1 MSKSVSKTR
10 DIDRP
15 RQNKLFYSLTFR
27 RDFMQKIR
35 VSEMRATSAFVN
47 QNSEIRKVVKSMMYK
62 SVIGM
67 SPFETPDVGLVEAL
81 ASAGAIGILDLG
93 RQANAGHEALAS
105 LHARGLSSFGVR
117 IPDLKVYSDIV
128 LPEAVSHLILDAAD
142 LLASNLAIKPW
153 RNRGRQIWVQVCSL
167 AEAKALL
174 ATDRSLDER
183 PDGLIVK
190 GSESGG
196 RIGSSSSYILLQEIK
211 LLNIPFWVQGG
222 IGMHSS
228 AAAILAGAE
237 GVLLDSQLALFRESN
252 VDADIKKA
260 VEHTEGTE
268 TRVIHGHQVFTR
280 PDLRL
285 PHDSEIALEDFKAR
299 LGALSLKGNFLP
311 LGQDICF
318 AKSLAERHRSIR
330 TFVHS
335 LKRSMKGH
343 LRQAKAHLAL
353 AEGSAMAKALGTEYP
368 IAQGPMTRVSDRA
381 EFINAV
387 SDTGA
392 MPFLALSLMGKND
405 CRKLLNETAELLG
418 DKPWGVGIL
427 GFVAEE
433 LHKDQLEVL
442 ADFNPKA
449 MLIAGGRPSQAQ
461 HFEKRGIKTFLHV
474 PSPGLLKQFL
484 KDGAR
489 RFVFEGRECGG
500 HVGPR
505 SSFVLWDTQI
515 EILLQSDSIH
525 ELEIFFAGGVH
536 DGFSAALVAAMA
548 APLSA
553 RGAKVGALI
562 GTAYLFTEEA
572 VTSGAILKRFQ
583 DEALRCEET
592 ALLETAPGHA
602 TRCAMTPFVDSFQ
615 AKKEE
620 LRSQSVDPKA
630 IWAELEGLNV
640 GRLRVASKGIERV
653 GSELVTVAEDRQLG
667 EGMYMLGQ
675 VAQMRNQV
683 IGMRELHDNI
693 AQGSSEI
700 LKGFDVAA
708 EAATA
713 SADVAIIGMA
723 CIFPGA
729 KDLGAY
735 WKNILIGA
743 DLVTEV
749 PDSRW
754 NKEAYF
760 TTKIGEPNKSI
771 SKWGSFIDPIEF
783 DPLEFGIPPNS
794 MAAIEPTQLLS
805 LKVAKKALDDAGYA
819 TRSFDRERTSVIF
832 GAEAGN
838 DLGSAYSF
846 RAQFPQFAGPLP
858 AGLDEFLPSLTE
870 DSFPGVLANVIS
882 GRIANRLDFGGSN
895 YTVDAACGS
904 SLAALDLGVKELT
917 GGESD
922 MVLVGG
928 ADLHNSI
935 TDYLM
940 FSSVKALSPTGKS
953 RPFSAEADG
962 IVLAE
967 GIAVVVMKRLK
978 DAIRDNDRVYAVVK
992 SVGSSSDGKSLGLT
1006 APRKEGQ
1013 MRALHRAYERAGV
1026 SPAEIE
1032 LVEAHGTGTVVGD
1045 RTEMETLGEVFSEA
1059 GALNRSCAL
1068 GSVKS
1073 QIGHSKCA
1081 AGLAGVI
1088 KSSLAIYHGIIPP
1101 TINIAKPNPGYKA
1114 KSSPFFFSPI
1124 AVPWTSKSR
1133 KAGVSAFGFGGTN
1146 FHTVL
1151 VSHDA
1156 KVQTEVPSI
1165 ALHPAEL
1172 FLFQSKEQLLLI
1184 KEALKRSNDIDIARL
1199 AKTIALAG
1207 SGPVFAAI
1215 VAKDASDLSTKID
1228 QALEGKSCKAV
1239 HLGSGKAASGKVA
1252 VLFSG
1257 QGSQSLNMGAEIFNS
1272 FPELRQYLAIG
1283 EKWLPAIF
1291 PKGADETSEETLKQ
1305 TRNTQPALGI
1315 IDMAFYHLLQSFG
1328 IKADMLGGHSYGELV
1343 ALCAAGSISAKELL
1357 ELSEARATAIETA
1370 AIGTVGSMAA
1380 VTANLE
1386 AVTAAIQ
1393 GLDVS
1398 VANHNSPTQVVISGA
1413 TAAIEAAIIY
1423 LKALGINAK
1432 KIPVSC
1438 AFHSPLLSKAEGL
1451 FAEALSKVDLK
1462 SPDRAIYS
1470 NTTAK
1475 VHDAADLKAAYARQ
1489 IVKPVKFV
1497 EQIETMH
1504 ADGAR
1509 IFLEVGPGAVLK
1521 GLVERILDGEPQIT
1535 RSMGRAGNSLEQF
1548 LSLIAELASLGLE
1561 VKTDVLYAN
1570 RNIETYDLVKLSK
1583 HESSKTI
1590 WLVNGH
1596 FSEPKFGAIPKGGLK
1611 PGAYSLN
1618 MSSFGSNDRG
1628 NAADSGLHTRESVV
1642 KDYLQSMRQLVDSQK
1657 QVMLQF
1663 LGSDQIQAS
1672 SGQSQSY
1679 AAPAQR
1685 VEVRAAAPLAVQAIA
1700 EAAVAPVAT
1709 VKAALDIAATVLS
1722 VVSQKTGY
1730 PSDMLDLDS
1739 DLEADLSIDSIKRF
1753 EILADLGE
1761 RLGDSLSESRGAL
1774 EKLSWIKTLRQLI
1787 NALDAQIKTEAPAA
1801 ASSSPS
1807 PSPSPA
1813 PVKVEQVAPDAGAPS
1828 DHSEATTP
1836 EIANDLVSQYLF
1848 RIEEALLPANG
1859 AQDFN
1864 GKSFT
1869 LLEDKKGVAKSL
1881 AKLLEA
1887 EGAQVKVIAASD
1899 SDLPEHETAD
1909 GLILIS
1915 LLDEEGSH
1923 PTEVF
1928 KTVQHACRK
1937 NVHSIIAVTGRG
1949 GTFGHTGAT
1958 SSSDSSRG
1966 ISGLFKS
1973 LAKEYSEKLVKIID
1987 LDLHDSADRLAAHIL
2002 AELKA
2007 ADPLV
2012 EIGYQGGIRRQIVA
2026 VPLITDFG
2034 AEKLS
2039 LDRNSVVLMLGG
2051 ARGIAAQVA
2060 TKLAEQY
2067 GCRFEIV
2074 GRTPMVEIE
2083 DASTAGISDIQS
2095 LRAHFI
2101 KAKIFKKPSEIEG
2114 ECRRILNDREMRE
2127 TFERLEA
2134 AGSRTRYHCFD
2145 VRNKAKLTALIDEL
2159 YANGRIDGVIHA
2171 AGVLRD
2177 SLILEKSAESFNLVF
2192 ETKVNP
2198 AEVLEAKLQSDVK
2211 FVALF
2216 SSVSGCFGNRG
2227 QTDYAAANNA
2237 LDHVARSLGKKVKGR
2252 TLSINWGP
2260 WGGTG
2265 MVTPELEN
2273 EYKRQGIGLIP
2284 PSVGS
2289 QRFLDELRFGD
2300 HSTRQ
2305 VVIMSGSPESF
2316 GYS

>member
-1 MSKSVSKTR
+1 M
-10 DIDRP
+10 
-15 RQNKLFYSLTFR
+15 
-27 RDFMQKIR
+27 
-35 VSEMRATSAFVN
+35 FVN

-105 LHARGLSSFGVR
+105 LHARGLNSFGVR
-117 IPDLKVYSDIV
+117 IPDLKIYPQIA
-128 LPEAVSHLILDAAD
+128 LPDAVRHLILDAAD
-142 LLASNLAIKPW
+142 LLASNVSIKPW
-153 RNRGRQIWVQVCSL
+153 RNAGRQIWVQVCSL
-167 AEAKALL
+167 AEAKHLIAS
-174 ATDRSLDER
+174 DRSSDER
-183 PDGLIVK
+183 PDGFIVK

-211 LLNIPFWVQGG
+211 DLGIPFWVQGG

-237 GVLLDSQLALFRESN
+237 GVVFDSQLALFRESN
-252 VDADIKKA
+252 VDAEIKKA
-260 VEHTEGTE
+260 IEHTEGTE
-268 TRVIHGHQVFTR
+268 TRIIHGHQVFTR

-285 PHDSEIALEDFKAR
+285 PHDSEIAIEEFKGR
-299 LGALSLKGNFLP
+299 LGAASLKGNFLP
-311 LGQDICF
+311 LGQDVCF

-353 AEGSAMAKALGTEYP
+353 GQGSAMARSLGTEYP

-381 EFINAV
+381 EFIDAV

-405 CRKLLNETAELLG
+405 CKKLLTETRDLLG

-442 ADFNPKA
+442 ADFNPSA

-536 DGFSAALVAAMA
+536 DGLSAALVAAMA

-562 GTAYLFTEEA
+562 GTAYLFTKEA
-572 VTSGAILKRFQ
+572 VSSGAILQRFQ

-602 TRCAMTPFVDSFQ
+602 TRCAVTPFVDAFQ

-620 LRSQSVDPKA
+620 LRGKSVDAKE

-653 GSELVTVAEDRQLG
+653 GNELVTVADDRQLG

-675 VAQMRNQV
+675 VAQMRSQV
-683 IGMRELHDNI
+683 LSMRELHDSI
-693 AQGSSEI
+693 AAGSSEI
-700 LKGFDVAA
+700 LKGLDVTA

-729 KDLGAY
+729 KDLESY
-735 WKNILIGA
+735 WRNVLIGA

-771 SKWGSFIDPIEF
+771 SKWGSFIDQIEF

-819 TRSFDRERTSVIF
+819 TRTFDRERTSVIF

-846 RAQFPQFAGPLP
+846 RAQFPQFAGPMP

-1059 GALNRSCAL
+1059 GSLNRSCAL

-1101 TINIAKPNPGYKA
+1101 TINIANPNPGYKA

-1156 KVQTEVPSI
+1156 KAQTQVPSI
-1165 ALHPAEL
+1165 SLHPAEL

-1184 KEALKRSNDIDIARL
+1184 KEALGRSSSIDLARL

-1207 SGPVFAAI
+1207 SGKVFAAI
-1215 VAKDASDLSTKID
+1215 VATSTSDLAVKID
-1228 QALEGKSCKAV
+1228 QALEGKASRNV
-1239 HLGSGKAASGKVA
+1239 HLASGKAESGKIA

-1272 FPELRQYLAIG
+1272 FPQLRQYLTIG

-1315 IDMAFYHLLQSFG
+1315 IDIAFYHLLQSFG

-1370 AIGTVGSMAA
+1370 AVGTEGSMAA

-1386 AVTAAIQ
+1386 AVTAAIE
-1393 GLDVS
+1393 GLNVS

-1413 TAAIEAAIIY
+1413 TPAIEAAIVH
-1423 LKALGINAK
+1423 LKALGMNAK
-1432 KIPVSC
+1432 KIQVSC

-1451 FAEALSKVDLK
+1451 FADALAHVELK
-1462 SPDRAIYS
+1462 NPDRAIYS

-1475 VHDAADLKAAYARQ
+1475 VHDVSDLKAAYARQ

-1497 EQIETMH
+1497 EQIENMH

-1521 GLVERILDGEPQIT
+1521 GLVERILDGEQQVT

-1548 LSLIAELASLGLE
+1548 LALIAELASLGLD
-1561 VKTDVLYAN
+1561 VKTDVLYEN
-1570 RNIETYDLVKLSK
+1570 RKLETYDLVQLSK
-1583 HESSKTI
+1583 HESSKTV

-1596 FSEPKFGAIPKGGLK
+1596 FSEPKFGVIPKGGLK

-1672 SGQSQSY
+1672 SGQTQTQSF
-1679 AAPAQR
+1679 AAPAPR
-1685 VEVRAAAPLAVQAIA
+1685 AEVRQAPAVLQAAIA
-1700 EAAVAPVAT
+1700 EVAHAPVAS

-1787 NALDAQIKTEAPAA
+1787 TALEAQIKTEAPVTAA
-1801 ASSSPS
+1801 A
-1807 PSPSPA
+1807 
-1813 PVKVEQVAPDAGAPS
+1813 VKVEQVAPDAAAPTPAVAAKA
-1828 DHSEATTP
+1828 EAQVP

-1848 RIEEALLPANG
+1848 RIEEALLPPNG
-1859 AQDFN
+1859 AQDFK
-1864 GKSFT
+1864 GKTFT
-1869 LLEDKKGVAKSL
+1869 LLEDQKGVAKSL

-1887 EGAQVKVIAASD
+1887 EGANVKVIAVSD

-1909 GLILIS
+1909 GLILLS

-1949 GTFGHTGAT
+1949 GTFGHSGTT
-1958 SSSDSSRG
+1958 SSSDTNRG

-1987 LDLHDSADRLAAHIL
+1987 LDLHDSADVLAGHIF

-2012 EIGYQGGIRRQIVA
+2012 EIGYLGGIRRQIVA

-2074 GRTPMVEIE
+2074 GRTPMVDVE
-2083 DASTAGISDIQS
+2083 DASTAGISDLQG